1 MTTSVILDSYWRVA
15 QEQGLYQRNRLVGAD
30 LGDRDEGGL
39 VAVHAGAPMYRGSSL
54 HATLG
59 TCFGDTTEVCRF
71 TLEAL
76 PMC

>member
-15 QEQGLYQRNRLVGAD
+15 QEHGLYQRNRLVGAD

-59 TCFGDTTEVCRF
+59 TRFGDTIEVFRF

-76 PMC
+76 PM